1 MRTTKR
7 CACLTWR
14 LATSMYETR
23 LWAFSCGLHTSVTR
37 CVVQKRNTELTL
49 EPLEGDEETR
59 RWNWERRTKELIEP
73 GLAGGS
79 DCRKQIGEH
88 VVQTVS
94 RHIQDAQP
102 FARIRRS
109 HDQR

>member
-23 LWAFSCGLHTSVTR
+23 LWAFSCGLHTSAMR
-37 CVVQKRNTELTL
+37 CVVQERNTDFTRG
-49 EPLEGDEETR
+49 PLGGDEKTR
-59 RWNWERRTKELIEP
+59 QRSSDRRTKELIEP

-79 DCRKQIGEH
+79 NCRKQIGEH